1 MIYDQSFNSR
11 TETELTTELSLRK
24 ILTRLQLLDASTRE
38 LSTGTSDLNPSW
50 QRTSKFG
57 IFFRKI
63 TVTITITEMN
73 HYTFLR
79 MRTNR
84 DLAKKKIQHFG
95 ILF

>member
-57 IFFRKI
+57 IFSQNYGDDNDYRNESLYVSAHAYKS
-63 TVTITITEMN
+63 
-73 HYTFLR
+73 
-79 MRTNR
+79 
-84 DLAKKKIQHFG
+84 
-95 ILF
+95 